1 MRVNSPYASQLL
13 PFRRSADRRRP
24 LANRVAKDVP
34 AHGTAWANGYR
45 SSGASEI
52 PLAVRLATAPNGRG
66 QAISEVPFAAG
77 RERSRN
83 EKSGHPPRCMA
94 PTPWR
99 GGQTVTP
106 SARCRA
112 GCRFGGAR
120 AGLSQLPDGRLA
132 YRLKGPLPTLAVD
145 PRSPLTRYWQPG
157 NLIDATRV
165 LQLNEL
171 VVR

>member
-1 MRVNSPYASQLL
+1 MRRAGTRLDVWHQHHGAAA
-13 PFRRSADRRRP
+13 RRVSAFWNTTN
-24 LANRVAKDVP
+24 AM
-34 AHGTAWANGYR
+34 
-45 SSGASEI
+45 
-52 PLAVRLATAPNGRG
+52 
-66 QAISEVPFAAG
+66 
-77 RERSRN
+77 
-83 EKSGHPPRCMA
+83 C
-94 PTPWR
+94 
-99 GGQTVTP
+99 TP

-120 AGLSQLPDGRLA
+120 TGLSQLPDGRLA

>member
-1 MRVNSPYASQLL
+1 MRRAGTRLDVWHQHHGAAARRVSAFWNTTNSM
-13 PFRRSADRRRP
+13 
-24 LANRVAKDVP
+24 
-34 AHGTAWANGYR
+34 
-45 SSGASEI
+45 
-52 PLAVRLATAPNGRG
+52 
-66 QAISEVPFAAG
+66 
-77 RERSRN
+77 
-83 EKSGHPPRCMA
+83 C
-94 PTPWR
+94 
-99 GGQTVTP
+99 TP